1 MVKNGEVTIIMP
13 KNFNWEKTLNKTWYW
28 SKVILA
34 LIILTLLSYG
44 YGTFHPNKH
53 AKLKVNS
60 ELDIFYMNQIK
71 DMDLREPEFTY
82 TNDVQF
88 VRALHKCINYINFS
102 TPKDKRVPY
111 EMIVGQAALESGW
124 GMSRFATEA
133 NNLFGI
139 RTFSEKTPHL
149 LPVGVEKWPGWGVR
163 SFGSKCDSV
172 KEYVRL
178 LNEHPAYA
186 EFREKRKETVDP
198 IKLIKTLDKFSTTVD
213 YDKRVIRIIKKVRK
227 LENTFATDKSIK

>member
-1 MVKNGEVTIIMP
+1 MIIMP

-88 VRALHKCINYINFS
+88 VL
-102 TPKDKRVPY
+102 
-111 EMIVGQAALESGW
+111 
-124 GMSRFATEA
+124 
-133 NNLFGI
+133 
-139 RTFSEKTPHL
+139 TF
-149 LPVGVEKWPGWGVR
+149 
-163 SFGSKCDSV
+163 
-172 KEYVRL
+172 
-178 LNEHPAYA
+178 
-186 EFREKRKETVDP
+186 
-198 IKLIKTLDKFSTTVD
+198 
-213 YDKRVIRIIKKVRK
+213 
-227 LENTFATDKSIK
+227 